1 MHGLAGLPSRVVD
14 VLSTWLGKGVQSSL
28 RLAGRTGGTLPGKVV
43 ESVDAG
49 YLARRLDTLPRGVT
63 VVSGTNGKTTTTKML
78 AHVLGTRYRV
88 LTNPTGSNF
97 TRGAVSAVV
106 DVARWNG
113 RLDYDLAVLE
123 LDEAYAAKFVEQL
136 APHRVV
142 VLNVLRDQMDRFGE
156 IDHTA
161 RLLGRAVRA
170 ATGEVVLNRD
180 DPRVSA
186 LADLATVPVR
196 WFGVDPSLRDL
207 FRTDDELHADV
218 EGAAPVPDEAGAAS
232 TPPRAEVELVDYSGE
247 RSTYRIGTEAYPVT
261 LKAEGA
267 HNAQNAAAV
276 VAAALGEGLDAEAV
290 TTALADV
297 PPAFGRGETLTV
309 DGRQVVLQLAKN
321 PGGFRL
327 ALLSQQQSPPD
338 VSVVAINDEYAD
350 GRDVSW
356 LWDVDFSGLAA
367 TRGPVMTAGTRAADM
382 ALRLRYDG
390 VDVAERITD
399 VPTAMR
405 AAVAAAPDGGRVVVY
420 TTYTAM
426 WRLHELL
433 RERPRATTNRR
444 RSRAGRSS

>member
-49 YLARRLDTLPRGVT
+49 YLARRLATLPRGVT

-78 AHVLGTRYRV
+78 AHVLGARYRV

-136 APHRVV
+136 PPHRVV

-161 RLLGRAVRA
+161 RLLGRAVQA

-180 DPRVSA
+180 DPRVAA

-196 WFGVDPSLRDL
+196 WFGVDPSLRGL
-207 FRTDDELHADV
+207 FRTDDELHAD
-218 EGAAPVPDEAGAAS
+218 EESTAPVPAEAAARS
-232 TPPRAEVELVDYSGE
+232 TPPRAEVELVDYSPE
-247 RSTYRIGTEAYPVT
+247 RCTYRVGTEAYPVT

-290 TTALADV
+290 TAALADV

-367 TRGPVMTAGTRAADM
+367 TRGPVMTGGTRAADM

-399 VPTAMR
+399 VPAAMR
-405 AAVAAAPDGGRVVVY
+405 AAVAAAPEGGRVVVY

-433 RERPRATTNRR
+433 RERPRPTTHRR
-444 RSRAGRSS
+444 HSRAGRSS

>member
-1 MHGLAGLPSRVVD
+1 VD
-14 VLSTWLGKGVQSSL
+14 ALSTWIGKGVQGSL
-28 RLAGRTGGTLPGKVV
+28 RLAGRTGGTMPGKVV
-43 ESVDAG
+43 ESIDAG
-49 YLARRLDTLPRGVT
+49 YLARRLSTLPRGVT

-78 AHVLGTRYRV
+78 AHVLGSRYRV

-106 DVARWNG
+106 DAARWSG
-113 RLDYDLAVLE
+113 RLDYDLAVFE
-123 LDEAYAAKFVEQL
+123 LDEAYAARFVAEH

-161 RLLGRAVRA
+161 ALLGRAVAA

-180 DPRVSA
+180 DPRVAA
-186 LADLATVPVR
+186 LADHASAPVR
-196 WFGVDPSLRDL
+196 WFGVHPSLRSL
-207 FRTDDELHADV
+207 FRSDDELHAEDVPSAAPPLHADV
-218 EGAAPVPDEAGAAS
+218 ELLS
-232 TPPRAEVELVDYSGE
+232 YSPG
-247 RSTYRIGTEAYPVT
+247 RSRYRIGASEHDIA
-261 LKAEGA
+261 LRAEGA

-276 VAAALGEGLDAEAV
+276 VAAAIGEGLPAAEVA
-290 TTALADV
+290 TSLAEV
-297 PPAFGRGETLTV
+297 PPAFGRGETVDV
-309 DGRQVVLQLAKN
+309 DGREVVLQLAKN

-327 ALLSQQQSPPD
+327 ALMSQQETPAD

-367 TRGPVMTAGTRAADM
+367 TRGPVLTAGTRAADM

-390 VDVAERITD
+390 VEAADMVTD
-399 VPTAMR
+399 VPAALRR
-405 AAVAAAPDGGRVVVY
+405 AVQLAPQGGRVVVY

-433 RERPRATTNRR
+433 SRR
-444 RSRAGRSS
+444 TAPGGAP

>member
-1 MHGLAGLPSRVVD
+1 VD
-14 VLSTWLGKGVQSSL
+14 ALSTWIGKSVQSSL
-28 RLAGRTGGTLPGKVV
+28 RLAGRTGGTMPGKVV
-43 ESVDAG
+43 ESLDAG
-49 YLARRLDTLPRGVT
+49 YLARRLSTLPRGVT

-78 AHVLGTRYRV
+78 AHVLSGRYRV

-106 DVARWNG
+106 DAARWNG
-113 RLDYDLAVLE
+113 RLDYDLAVFE
-123 LDEAYAAKFVEQL
+123 LDEAYAARFVADY

-161 RLLGRAVRA
+161 RLLGRAVAA

-180 DPRVSA
+180 DPRVAA
-186 LADLATVPVR
+186 LADHASAPVR
-196 WFGVDPSLRDL
+196 WFGVDPSLRTL
-207 FRTDDELHADV
+207 FRSDDELHAEDIPTAQRLRHADV
-218 EGAAPVPDEAGAAS
+218 ELL
-232 TPPRAEVELVDYSGE
+232 RYSPG
-247 RSTYRIGTEAYPVT
+247 RSTYRIGASEHDIA
-261 LKAEGA
+261 LRAEGA

-276 VAAALGEGLDAEAV
+276 IAAALGEGLPAAQVV
-290 TTALADV
+290 TSLAQV
-297 PPAFGRGETLTV
+297 PPAFGRGETVHL
-309 DGRQVVLQLAKN
+309 DGREVVLQLAKN

-327 ALLSQQQSPPD
+327 ALMSQQETPAD

-367 TRGPVMTAGTRAADM
+367 TKGAVLTAGTRAADM

-390 VDVAERITD
+390 VDAADIVTD
-399 VPTAMR
+399 VPAALQR
-405 AAVAAAPDGGRVVVY
+405 AVQLAPPGGRVVVY

-433 RERPRATTNRR
+433 GRRTATGG
-444 RSRAGRSS
+444 AP

>member
-1 MHGLAGLPSRVVD
+1 M
-14 VLSTWLGKGVQSSL
+14 LSTWLGKGVQGSL

-49 YLARRLDTLPRGVT
+49 YLARQLETLPRGVT

-78 AHVLGTRYRV
+78 AHVLGSRYRV

-113 RLDYDLAVLE
+113 QLDYDLAVLE
-123 LDEAYAAKFVEQL
+123 LDEAYAARFVEQHR
-136 APHRVV
+136 PHRVV

-161 RLLGRAVRA
+161 RLLGRAVAA

-180 DPRVSA
+180 DPRVA
-186 LADLATVPVR
+186 RLAELAEVPVR
-196 WFGVDPSLRDL
+196 WFGVEASLRSL
-207 FRTDDELHADV
+207 FRGDDELHSESLAAPGSVRPADV
-218 EGAAPVPDEAGAAS
+218 ELLE
-232 TPPRAEVELVDYSGE
+232 YSPQ
-247 RSTYRIGTEAYPVT
+247 RSTYRIGSTTHAVA

-276 VAAALGEGLDAEAV
+276 IAAAVGEGLDADEVV
-290 TTALADV
+290 TSLAAV
-297 PPAFGRGETLTV
+297 PPAFGRGETLTL

-327 ALLSQQQSPPD
+327 ALLSQQATPPD
-338 VSVVAINDEYAD
+338 VSLVAINDEYAD

-356 LWDVDFSGLAA
+356 LWDVDFSGLDD
-367 TRGPVMTAGTRAADM
+367 TTGPVMTAGTRAADM

-390 VDVAERITD
+390 VDVAAMQTD
-399 VPTAMR
+399 VPAALR
-405 AAVAAAPDGGRVVVY
+405 QAVAAAPEGGRVVVY

-426 WRLHELL
+426 WRLHEVL
-433 RERPRATTNRR
+433 RDSARTTPARR
-444 RSRAGRSS
+444 TRTWRGSS